1 MKLERDI
8 NIKGQ
13 RKLDAQ
19 HRDKRKLGRNN
30 RLETA
35 CEVDLPNSRRR
46 KKPQLRLEGSD
57 DDESNLIETSKGVR
71 PHEPDTLRLSN
82 QTT

>member
-19 HRDKRKLGRNN
+19 HRDIRKLGRNS
-30 RLETA
+30 RMEIA
-35 CEVDLPNSRRR
+35 RGVDLPNSRKR
-46 KKPQLRLEGSD
+46 KKPQLRLGGSD

-71 PHEPDTLRLSN
+71 PYEPDTLRLSN